1 MRKGQVG
8 WKQRLK
14 YKKENQHRTG
24 LEIAFMEEM
33 GGQKTRNSRKKLER
47 QTSIEYTKIVFTRLL
62 LCVAICR

>member
-33 GGQKTRNSRKKLER
+33 GPKNTEF
-47 QTSIEYTKIVFTRLL
+47 EEKIRTTD
-62 LCVAICR
+62 